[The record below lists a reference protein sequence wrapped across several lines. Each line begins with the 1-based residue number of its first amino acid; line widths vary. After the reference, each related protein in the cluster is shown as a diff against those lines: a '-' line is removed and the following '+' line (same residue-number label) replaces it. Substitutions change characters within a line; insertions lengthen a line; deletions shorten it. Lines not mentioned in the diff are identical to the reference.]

1 MKTWRILLTA
11 VPAVLFAC
19 GADRGGH
26 AESGTVAITHA
37 VVPAPFGNSEASAFF
52 VVTNRGDSPITLAA
66 AHSPAADSTLLHDM
80 TGGQMRRV
88 PDAVIPA
95 HGHLLFAPG
104 GYHLM
109 LEGLRHPLAVGD
121 TITLEL
127 SFDPGGPVTVRVPV
141 LRYTDAVSELPNH

>member
-1 MKTWRILLTA
+1 VKAWRALVTV

-19 GADRGGH
+19 RPDRGGR
-26 AESGTVAITHA
+26 AESGTIAITHA
-37 VVPAPFGNSEASAFF
+37 VVPAPFGGSEVSAFF
-52 VVTNRGDSPITLAA
+52 VVTNRGDSTITLAA

-88 PDAVIPA
+88 PDVGIPA
-95 HGHLLFAPG
+95 HGHLLLAPG

-109 LEGLRHPLAVGD
+109 LKGLRHPLAVGD
-121 TITLEL
+121 TVTLKL
-127 SFDPGGPVTVRVPV
+127 SFDPGGSVTVRVPV